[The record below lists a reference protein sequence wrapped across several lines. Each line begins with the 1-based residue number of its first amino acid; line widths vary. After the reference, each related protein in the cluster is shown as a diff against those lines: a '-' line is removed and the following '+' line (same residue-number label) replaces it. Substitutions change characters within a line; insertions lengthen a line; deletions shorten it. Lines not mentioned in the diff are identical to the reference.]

1 MIMAELLRIHEQN
14 PEMRKIDK
22 VVKVLQ
28 NGGIVIYP
36 TDTVYG
42 IGCDLHS
49 KKGVERLLS
58 LLELKPKK
66 LKLSFICHDLSQA
79 SHYIKPIT
87 THVFKILKRALPGPY
102 TFLLHANNEVPKIL
116 NISKKTVGV
125 RIPQNNITLTMVK
138 ELGNPIISA
147 SIKDED
153 EIIQYTADSEIIFER
168 YKQKVDAVVAGDLSG
183 VEPSTVIDLTEGDI
197 NLIRQGLGD
206 IENLA

>member
-14 PEMRKIDK
+14 PEMRKIGK
-22 VVKVLQ
+22 VVDILR
-28 NGGIVIYP
+28 NGGVVIYP

-42 IGCDLHS
+42 IGCDLHN
-49 KKGVERLLS
+49 KKGVEKLVRLLG
-58 LLELKPKK
+58 LKPNK
-66 LKLSFICHDLSQA
+66 LKLSFICHDLSEVA
-79 SHYIKPIT
+79 HYIRPIS

-102 TFLLHANNEVPKIL
+102 TFLLDANNEVPKIL

-125 RIPQNNITLTMVK
+125 RIPQNNITLAMVK

-153 EIIQYTADSEIIFER
+153 EIIQYTADPEIIFER

-183 VEPSTVIDLTEGDI
+183 VEPSTVIDLTAGDI

>member
-1 MIMAELLRIHEQN
+1 MAELLRIHEQS
-14 PEMRKIDK
+14 PEMRKISK
-22 VVKVLQ
+22 VANILRK
-28 NGGIVIYP
+28 GGIVIYP

-49 KKGVERLLS
+49 KKGVEKLLT
-58 LLELKPKK
+58 LLGLKPNK
-66 LKLSFICHDLSQA
+66 LNLSFICHDLSQV
-79 SHYIKPIT
+79 SHYIRPIT

-125 RIPQNNITLTMVK
+125 RIPKNNITLTLVK

-153 EIIQYTADSEIIFER
+153 EIIQYTADPEIIFER
-168 YKQKVDAVVAGDLSG
+168 YKKKVDVVIAGNLSG

-197 NLIRQGLGD
+197 TLIRQGLGD